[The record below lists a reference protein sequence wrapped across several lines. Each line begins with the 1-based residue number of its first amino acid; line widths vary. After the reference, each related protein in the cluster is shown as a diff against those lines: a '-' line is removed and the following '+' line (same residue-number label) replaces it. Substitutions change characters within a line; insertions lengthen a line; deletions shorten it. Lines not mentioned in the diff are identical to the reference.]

1 MISSFFSKNYI
12 KLNEVDSTN
21 NFLMKLIKKI
31 IFLTVIILLSINNLK
46 AEDKVAYLDIDFIL
60 NNTLAGKLLLENLN
74 KQEEIKINKFKI
86 DDEKF
91 RNNEKKILAK
101 KNLVSVEEIKKEMN
115 ELQIEYQKYNNNK
128 KKEIDSL
135 KKKRNTNIINCIN
148 SINPIIE
155 KYMTDNSIYILMDKK
170 NIFMAKNDY
179 DITQKLIK
187 LIDNQ
192 IKTFEIK

>member
-1 MISSFFSKNYI
+1 
-12 KLNEVDSTN
+12 
-21 NFLMKLIKKI
+21 MKLIKKI
-31 IFLTVIILLSINNLK
+31 FFLTVIILLSINNLK

-60 NNTLAGKLLLENLN
+60 TNTIAGKLLLENLK

-101 KNLVSVEEIKKEMN
+101 KNLVSVEEIKKEMK
-115 ELQIEYQKYNNNK
+115 ELQIEYQKYNNDK

-135 KKKRNTNIINCIN
+135 KKKRNANIINFIN

-170 NIFMAKNDY
+170 NIFIAKNDY

>member
-1 MISSFFSKNYI
+1 
-12 KLNEVDSTN
+12 
-21 NFLMKLIKKI
+21 MKLIKKI
-31 IFLTVIILLSINNLK
+31 FFLIVIILLSINNVK

-60 NNTLAGKLLLENLN
+60 TNTIAGKLLLENLN

-115 ELQIEYQKYNNNK
+115 ELQIEYQKYNNDK

-135 KKKRNTNIINCIN
+135 KKKRNTNIINFIN

-170 NIFMAKNDY
+170 NIFIAKNDY

>member
-1 MISSFFSKNYI
+1 M
-12 KLNEVDSTN
+12 TN
-21 NFLMKLIKKI
+21 TI
-31 IFLTVIILLSINNLK
+31 
-46 AEDKVAYLDIDFIL
+46 
-60 NNTLAGKLLLENLN
+60 AGKLLLENLK

-86 DDEKF
+86 DDEEF

-115 ELQIEYQKYNNNK
+115 ELQIEYQKYNNDK

-135 KKKRNTNIINCIN
+135 KKKRNTNIINFIN

-170 NIFMAKNDY
+170 NIFIAKNDY

>member
-1 MISSFFSKNYI
+1 
-12 KLNEVDSTN
+12 
-21 NFLMKLIKKI
+21 MKLIKKI
-31 IFLTVIILLSINNLK
+31 FFLTVIILLSINNLK
-46 AEDKVAYLDIDFIL
+46 AEDKIAYLDIDFIL
-60 NNTLAGKLLLENLN
+60 TNTIAGKLLLENLK
-74 KQEEIKINKFKI
+74 KQEDIKINKFKI

-101 KNLVSVEEIKKEMN
+101 KNLVSVEEIRKEMN
-115 ELQIEYQKYNNNK
+115 ELQIEYQKYNNDK

-135 KKKRNTNIINCIN
+135 KKKRNTNIINFIN

-170 NIFMAKNDY
+170 NIFIAKNDY

>member
-1 MISSFFSKNYI
+1 
-12 KLNEVDSTN
+12 
-21 NFLMKLIKKI
+21 MKLIKKI
-31 IFLTVIILLSINNLK
+31 FFLTVIILLSINNLK

-60 NNTLAGKLLLENLN
+60 TNTIAGKLLLENLK
-74 KQEEIKINKFKI
+74 KQEDIKINKFKI

-115 ELQIEYQKYNNNK
+115 ELQIEYQKYNNDK
-128 KKEIDSL
+128 KREIDSL
-135 KKKRNTNIINCIN
+135 KKKRNTNIMNFINL
-148 SINPIIE
+148 INPIIE
-155 KYMTDNSIYILMDKK
+155 KYMTVNSIYILMDKK
-170 NIFMAKNDY
+170 NIFIAKNDY

>member
-1 MISSFFSKNYI
+1 
-12 KLNEVDSTN
+12 
-21 NFLMKLIKKI
+21 
-31 IFLTVIILLSINNLK
+31 
-46 AEDKVAYLDIDFIL
+46 
-60 NNTLAGKLLLENLN
+60 
-74 KQEEIKINKFKI
+74 
-86 DDEKF
+86 
-91 RNNEKKILAK
+91 
-101 KNLVSVEEIKKEMN
+101 MN

-135 KKKRNTNIINCIN
+135 KKKRNTNIINFIN

-170 NIFMAKNDY
+170 NIFIAKNDY

>member
-1 MISSFFSKNYI
+1 
-12 KLNEVDSTN
+12 
-21 NFLMKLIKKI
+21 MKLIKKI
-31 IFLTVIILLSINNLK
+31 FFLTVIILLSINNLK

-60 NNTLAGKLLLENLN
+60 TNTIAGKLLLENLRT
-74 KQEEIKINKFKI
+74 QEEIKIKKFKI
-86 DDEKF
+86 DEEKF

-115 ELQIEYQKYNNNK
+115 ELQIEYQKYNNDK

-135 KKKRNTNIINCIN
+135 KKKRNTNIINFIN

-170 NIFMAKNDY
+170 NIFIAKNDY

>member
-1 MISSFFSKNYI
+1 
-12 KLNEVDSTN
+12 
-21 NFLMKLIKKI
+21 MKLIKKI
-31 IFLTVIILLSINNLK
+31 FFLTVIILLSINNLK
-46 AEDKVAYLDIDFIL
+46 AEDKIAYLDIDFIL
-60 NNTLAGKLLLENLN
+60 TNTIAGKLLLENLK
-74 KQEEIKINKFKI
+74 KQEEIKIKKFKI

-91 RNNEKKILAK
+91 KNNEKKILAK
-101 KNLVSVEEIKKEMN
+101 KNLVSAEEIKKEMN
-115 ELQIEYQKYNNNK
+115 ELQIEYQKYNNDK

-135 KKKRNTNIINCIN
+135 KKKRNTNIINFIN

-170 NIFMAKNDY
+170 NIFIAKNDY

-192 IKTFEIK
+192 IKTFEIE

>member
-1 MISSFFSKNYI
+1 
-12 KLNEVDSTN
+12 
-21 NFLMKLIKKI
+21 MKLIKKI
-31 IFLTVIILLSINNLK
+31 FFLTVVILLSINNLK

-60 NNTLAGKLLLENLN
+60 TNTIAGKLLLENLK
-74 KQEEIKINKFKI
+74 KQEDIKINKFKI

-115 ELQIEYQKYNNNK
+115 ELQIEYQKYNNDK

-135 KKKRNTNIINCIN
+135 KKKRNTNIINFIN

-170 NIFMAKNDY
+170 NIFIAKNDY

>member
-1 MISSFFSKNYI
+1 
-12 KLNEVDSTN
+12 
-21 NFLMKLIKKI
+21 MKLINKI
-31 IFLTVIILLSINNLK
+31 FFLILIILLSTNSLK
-46 AEDKVAYLDIDFIL
+46 AEDKVAFLDIDFIL
-60 NNTLAGKLLLENLN
+60 TNTIAGKFLLENLK

-91 RNNEKKILAK
+91 KNNEKKILAK

-115 ELQIEYQKYNNNK
+115 ELQIEFQKYNNDK

-135 KKKRNTNIINCIN
+135 KKKRNTNIINFIN

-155 KYMTDNSIYILMDKK
+155 KYMADNSIYMLMDKK
-170 NIFMAKNDY
+170 NVFIAKNDY

-192 IKTFEIK
+192 FKTFEIK

>member
-1 MISSFFSKNYI
+1 
-12 KLNEVDSTN
+12 
-21 NFLMKLIKKI
+21 MKLIKKI
-31 IFLTVIILLSINNLK
+31 FFLTVIILLSINNLK

-60 NNTLAGKLLLENLN
+60 TNTIAGKLLLENLK

-86 DDEKF
+86 DEEKF
-91 RNNEKKILAK
+91 RNNEKKIQAK

-115 ELQIEYQKYNNNK
+115 ELQIEYQKYNNDK
-128 KKEIDSL
+128 KKEIDFL
-135 KKKRNTNIINCIN
+135 KKKRHKNIINFIN

-170 NIFMAKNDY
+170 NIFIAKNDY

>member
-1 MISSFFSKNYI
+1 
-12 KLNEVDSTN
+12 
-21 NFLMKLIKKI
+21 MKLIKKI
-31 IFLTVIILLSINNLK
+31 FFLTVIILLSINNLK

-60 NNTLAGKLLLENLN
+60 TNTIAGKLLLENLN

-115 ELQIEYQKYNNNK
+115 ELQIEYQKYNNDK

-135 KKKRNTNIINCIN
+135 KKKRNTNIINFIN

-170 NIFMAKNDY
+170 NIFIAKNDY

-187 LIDNQ
+187 LIDNR